1 MDRPGQ
7 SFPGISTFAEVLNA
21 KTLSTQE
28 RPPARYRGTTM
39 QRPSPITFAI
49 AIVFGLLI
57 IGFGWWKGPFWT
69 LGVVLGIVLLV
80 GLLALFVAKTGP
92 GKRAGTAVGKRVLK
106 TRIGARLARGQLRN
120 EAKRRGIS
128 TTDAIGRE
136 LSDVELQLELTDT
149 PETRTIK
156 RQLRTMNPQQ
166 RAQALRMLQAQA
178 DEAQRTGVA
187 PPTVKPPRAPR
198 PKRPKKQR

>member
-1 MDRPGQ
+1 
-7 SFPGISTFAEVLNA
+7 
-21 KTLSTQE
+21 
-28 RPPARYRGTTM
+28 M
-39 QRPSPITFAI
+39 QRPSKTTFAV

-69 LGVVLGIVLLV
+69 LGVVLGLVVLVALV
-80 GLLALFVAKTGP
+80 ALFVAKTSA

-106 TRIGARLARGQLRN
+106 TRLGQRMARGQLRS
-120 EAKRRGIS
+120 EAKRRGIN

-136 LSDVELQLELTDT
+136 LTDVELQLELTDT

-156 RQLRTMNPQQ
+156 RQLRNMNPQQ

-178 DEAQRTGVA
+178 DEAQRTGVT
-187 PPTVKPPRAPR
+187 PTAVRPPRAPR
-198 PKRPKKQR
+198 PKRPKKNR

>member
-1 MDRPGQ
+1 MRP
-7 SFPGISTFAEVLNA
+7 T
-21 KTLSTQE
+21 KT
-28 RPPARYRGTTM
+28 
-39 QRPSPITFAI
+39 TFAI
-49 AIVFGLLI
+49 AVVVGLLI
-57 IGFGWWKGPFWT
+57 IGFGYWKGPFWT
-69 LGVVLGIVLLV
+69 LGVVLGLVLI
-80 GLLALFVAKTGP
+80 LALLSLWVAKTST
-92 GKRAGTAVGKRVLK
+92 GKRAGTALGKRVLK
-106 TRIGARLARGQLRN
+106 TRLGARMARGQLRA
-120 EAKRRGIS
+120 EANRRGIR

-149 PETRTIK
+149 PETRVIK

-187 PPTVKPPRAPR
+187 PPAVRAPKPPQ

>member
-1 MDRPGQ
+1 
-7 SFPGISTFAEVLNA
+7 
-21 KTLSTQE
+21 
-28 RPPARYRGTTM
+28 M
-39 QRPSPITFAI
+39 QRPSKTTFAI
-49 AIVFGLLI
+49 AVVFGLLI
-57 IGFGWWKGPFWT
+57 IGFGYWKGPFWT
-69 LGVVLGIVLLV
+69 LGIVLGLVLIVA
-80 GLLALFVAKTGP
+80 LLALFVAKTAA

-106 TRIGARLARGQLRN
+106 TRLGQRMARGQLRN
-120 EAKRRGIS
+120 EAKRRGIA

-187 PPTVKPPRAPR
+187 PPPVRPPKAPR

>member
-1 MDRPGQ
+1 
-7 SFPGISTFAEVLNA
+7 
-21 KTLSTQE
+21 
-28 RPPARYRGTTM
+28 M
-39 QRPSPITFAI
+39 QRPSALTFAI
-49 AIVFGLLI
+49 AVFFGLLI
-57 IGFGWWKGPFWT
+57 IAFGWWKGPFWT
-69 LGVVLGIVLLV
+69 LGVVLGLVVIVA
-80 GLLALFVAKTGP
+80 LLALFVAKTAT

-106 TRIGARLARGQLRN
+106 TRVGARLARGQLRN
-120 EAKRRGIS
+120 EAKRRGIA

-187 PPTVKPPRAPR
+187 PPPVKPPRAPR

>member
-1 MDRPGQ
+1 
-7 SFPGISTFAEVLNA
+7 
-21 KTLSTQE
+21 
-28 RPPARYRGTTM
+28 M
-39 QRPSPITFAI
+39 QRPSKTTFAV
-49 AIVFGLLI
+49 AVVLGLLI
-57 IGFGWWKGPFWT
+57 IGFGYWKGPFWT
-69 LGVVLGIVLLV
+69 LGIVLGLVLIVA
-80 GLLALFVAKTGP
+80 LLALFVAKTGP

-106 TRIGARLARGQLRN
+106 TRLGQRMARGQLRN

-149 PETRTIK
+149 PETRTNK

-187 PPTVKPPRAPR
+187 PPPVRPPKAPR

>member
-1 MDRPGQ
+1 
-7 SFPGISTFAEVLNA
+7 
-21 KTLSTQE
+21 
-28 RPPARYRGTTM
+28 M
-39 QRPSPITFAI
+39 QRPSKTTFAV

-69 LGVVLGIVLLV
+69 LGVVLGLVLIVA
-80 GLLALFVAKTGP
+80 LLALFVAKTST

-106 TRIGARLARGQLRN
+106 TRLGQRMARGQLRS
-120 EAKRRGIS
+120 EAKRRGID
-128 TTDAIGRE
+128 TTDAVGRE

-156 RQLRTMNPQQ
+156 RQLRNMNPQQ

-178 DEAQRTGVA
+178 DEAQRTGVTPA
-187 PPTVKPPRAPR
+187 AVRPPKAPR
-198 PKRPKKQR
+198 PKRPKKNR

>member
-1 MDRPGQ
+1 
-7 SFPGISTFAEVLNA
+7 
-21 KTLSTQE
+21 
-28 RPPARYRGTTM
+28 M
-39 QRPSPITFAI
+39 QRPSTTTFAI

-69 LGVVLGIVLLV
+69 LGIVLGLVVIVA
-80 GLLALFVAKTGP
+80 LLALFVAKTST

-106 TRIGARLARGQLRN
+106 TRLGARMARGQLRS
-120 EAKRRGIS
+120 EAKRRGIN

-136 LSDVELQLELTDT
+136 LTDVELQLELTDT

-156 RQLRTMNPQQ
+156 RQLRNMNPQQ

-187 PPTVKPPRAPR
+187 PAAVRPPKAPR
-198 PKRPKKQR
+198 PKRPKKNR

>member
-1 MDRPGQ
+1 
-7 SFPGISTFAEVLNA
+7 
-21 KTLSTQE
+21 
-28 RPPARYRGTTM
+28 M
-39 QRPSPITFAI
+39 QRPSKTTFAV
-49 AIVFGLLI
+49 AVLFGLLI
-57 IGFGWWKGPFWT
+57 IGFGYWKGPFWT
-69 LGVVLGIVLLV
+69 LGIVLGLVVVLA
-80 GLLALFVAKTGP
+80 LLALFVGKTAV
-92 GKRAGTAVGKRVLK
+92 GKRAGMAVGKRVLK
-106 TRIGARLARGQLRN
+106 TRVGGRLARGQLRA
-120 EAKRRGIS
+120 EAKRRGIP

-187 PPTVKPPRAPR
+187 PPPVAPPRAPR